1 MGADEVLT
9 ALDLL
14 CAHGVVGRQ
23 QFGVDLL
30 DLGHLAGSQPSS
42 ELVPKRS
49 AIRDPGITL
58 AGADLVIG
66 ARQVGPEVAHQAQP
80 GIDERCGDLGEL
92 GIPHLKGVQGRL
104 PFADLVQAV
113 GHSTP

>member
-9 ALDLL
+9 RSISL

-49 AIRDPGITL
+49 AIRDPASL

-80 GIDERCGDLGEL
+80 GTPMSGAATWASWAFHTSGCAG
-92 GIPHLKGVQGRL
+92 PTPVA
-104 PFADLVQAV
+104 ADLVQAV